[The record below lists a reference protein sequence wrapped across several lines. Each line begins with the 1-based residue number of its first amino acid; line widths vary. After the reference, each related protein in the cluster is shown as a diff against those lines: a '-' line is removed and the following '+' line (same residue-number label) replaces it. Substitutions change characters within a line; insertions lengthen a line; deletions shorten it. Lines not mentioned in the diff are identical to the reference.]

1 MEKKKAYMYTRV
13 STIMQV
19 DGYSLDAQEEE
30 IREYCERNKIEIVG
44 SYSDKGKSGSTIVG
58 REQFQKMLDDIE
70 GNKDGISYVI
80 VYKLSR
86 FGRNAYDINGSL
98 GILRDN
104 KVNLVAIKDSID
116 TSTLMGET
124 FALIMAALAQ
134 AELSNIHEQTFL
146 GRQQKAREGKWNGGM
161 SPLGYKLIDGKLIID
176 EAEAKIVRRIFDL
189 YTQERPL
196 GIAGVVKQ
204 LLKEEVKRPPR
215 QNRTYGQISRKLV
228 SDVLENPVYAGQIA
242 YGRRHMEKADRKG
255 NRKVVNQKEY
265 ILVQGEHTPIVSLE
279 QFQAAQELQKGRSNM
294 NERRPDNDYVH
305 LLSPMLKCP
314 VCGASMYGN
323 TTRKKKKTA
332 SGEFYADYHFY
343 ACKHRLSLEG
353 KKCDYRRN
361 WNNKDID
368 GPVVEIL
375 TKLISDPKLADYIRS
390 KLSSVVDA
398 ETVEADIAKI
408 EKALKRTQANK
419 KARYKDLDELDPTDP
434 VDSVKIQD
442 TKASIDNLSVKE
454 VEYRQDLAELH
465 NKLVA
470 VKQNQLTK
478 ETVLKVLS
486 HFSLFFNKMTPA
498 DKQLLLRSLVTE
510 IQIFPEKTE
519 DGRIVKSI
527 KLCVPVVYENDKT
540 PKISWDKLTPVES
553 VVCLSRKEVSD
564 YLRIA
569 VNTAD
574 LETDAGTI
582 YSNDDI
588 KQYVEDK
595 YGFKVHSAYIGQVR
609 EKLGVHQHEN
619 YNDSHTSSRKP
630 TVCPE
635 EKEAAII
642 DALKHFK
649 LI

>member
-1 MEKKKAYMYTRV
+1 MEKIKAYIYTRV
-13 STIMQV
+13 STAMQV
-19 DGYSLDAQEEE
+19 DGYSLEAQEE
-30 IREYCERNKIEIVG
+30 RLRRHCEYHNMEVVRI
-44 SYSDKGKSGSTIVG
+44 YTDKGKSGSTIVG
-58 REQFQKMLDDIE
+58 REQFQQMLNDIE
-70 GNKDGISYVI
+70 NQKDGVSYVL

-86 FGRNAYDINGSL
+86 FGRNAYDIHGSL
-98 GILRDN
+98 RILMDN
-104 KVNLVAIKDSID
+104 NVYLVAVEDGID
-116 TSTLMGET
+116 TSTKMGET

-161 SPLGYKLIDGKLIID
+161 SPLGYKLVDGKLTID
-176 EAEAKIVRRIFDL
+176 EAEAAIVRRIFDL

-265 ILVQGEHTPIVSLE
+265 ILVQGEHTPIVSLK
-279 QFQAAQELQKGRSNM
+279 QFQTAQELRKGRSNM

-375 TKLISDPKLADYIRS
+375 TKLISDPKLADYIRA

-527 KLCVPVVYENDKT
+527 KLCVPVVYENETT

-553 VVCLSRKEVSD
+553 VVCLTRDTGRDFS
-564 YLRIA
+564 
-569 VNTAD
+569 
-574 LETDAGTI
+574 
-582 YSNDDI
+582 
-588 KQYVEDK
+588 
-595 YGFKVHSAYIGQVR
+595 
-609 EKLGVHQHEN
+609 
-619 YNDSHTSSRKP
+619 
-630 TVCPE
+630 
-635 EKEAAII
+635 
-642 DALKHFK
+642 
-649 LI
+649 

>member
-1 MEKKKAYMYTRV
+1 MERKKAYMYTRV

-30 IREYCERNKIEIVG
+30 IRRYCEYHKIDIVG

-70 GNKDGISYVI
+70 GNKEGISYVI

-104 KVNLVAIKDSID
+104 NVNLIAIKDSID
-116 TSTLMGET
+116 TSTTMGET

-161 SPLGYKLIDGKLIID
+161 APLGYQLVDGKLTID
-176 EAEAKIVRRIFDL
+176 EAEAAIVRRIFDL

-196 GIAGVVKQ
+196 GMAGVVKQ
-204 LLKEEVKRPPR
+204 LLKEGVKRPPR
-215 QNRTYGQISRKLV
+215 KNRTFGQIGRKLV

-279 QFQAAQELQKGRSNM
+279 QFQAAQELRKGRSNM
-294 NERRPDNDYVH
+294 CERRPDNEYVH

-323 TTRKKKKTA
+323 TTRKKKKTED
-332 SGEFYADYHFY
+332 GVFYADYHFY
-343 ACKHRLSLEG
+343 ACKHRRSIEG
-353 KKCDYRRN
+353 KTCDYKTN

-375 TKLISDPKLADYIRS
+375 TKLVSDPKLADYIRS
-390 KLSSVVDA
+390 KLSTVVDA
-398 ETVEADIAKI
+398 ETVEDDIARV
-408 EKALKRTQANK
+408 EKALKRAKANLK
-419 KARYKDLDELDPTDP
+419 QRYDERDELDPTDP
-434 VDSVKIQD
+434 VDCVTIQSL
-442 TKASIDNLSVKE
+442 KRSIDNLSVKI
-454 VEYRQDLAELH
+454 VEYQQDLAELN

-486 HFSLFFNKMTPA
+486 HFSLFFDRMTPA
-498 DKQLLLRSLVTE
+498 DQQVLLRSLVEE
-510 IQIFPEKTE
+510 IQIFPDVTE
-519 DGRIVKSI
+519 DGRIIKSI
-527 KLCVPVVYENDKT
+527 KLSVPVVYENEKT

-553 VVCLSRKEVSD
+553 IVTL
-564 YLRIA
+564 LR
-569 VNTAD
+569 
-574 LETDAGTI
+574 
-582 YSNDDI
+582 
-588 KQYVEDK
+588 
-595 YGFKVHSAYIGQVR
+595 
-609 EKLGVHQHEN
+609 
-619 YNDSHTSSRKP
+619 
-630 TVCPE
+630 E
-635 EKEAAII
+635 EINN
-642 DALKHFK
+642 
-649 LI
+649 